1 MLLSVK
7 LLKVE
12 LNKEMFPVTQKIYI
26 GFKKCFK
33 KIAFYIKYTTDVN
46 KF

>member
-12 LNKEMFPVTQKIYI
+12 LNKEMFPVTKKYI
-26 GFKKCFK
+26 GFKKCFT